1 MKLTLQRNITVILL
15 SLAGFTAQAQ
25 TSWLITGNSNIAGT
39 NFLGTTNSKPVA
51 IRTNNVERLRIL
63 GNGNVGIGTTA
74 PSYKLQVAGGAYG
87 IYGSGSTYGVVGS
100 GSYGVYGSGSS
111 YGVYGTSS
119 SSYGVFGT
127 SGYLGVYGTGG
138 SYGVYG
144 YSSSGYGVTGSSGYL
159 GVYGTGTTY
168 GLYGSG
174 GSYGLYAYASASSG
188 GYGVYG
194 YNTGGSGVF
203 GYNGGYGYG
212 VGSYCENGSGVYGY
226 SKNYVGVWG
235 ATGNSSSYAGYFAG
249 NVYCTGSYLGSD
261 RSLKQNIKEFNSAM
275 SIINKLKPLQY
286 EFRHDGNYD
295 MMNLPTG
302 SHYGLIAQDVESV
315 LPNLVK
321 ETQFETNMGKRSLA
335 AKPDPSGKPSSA
347 NTAEAKGE
355 SINFKAVNYVELIPI
370 MIKAM
375 QEQQTVIENQQ
386 KEIDELKNVVS
397 LSKNTGTS
405 NTAVSKTADY
415 SSGAYV
421 KQNAPNPFSQNTAIQ
436 YYIPSTV
443 KQAQLIVYGM
453 DGSQIKSYTL
463 KNGMNQVSI
472 SGGTLSSGQ
481 YIYSL
486 VVDGKKIDSKN
497 MVLTK

>member
-1 MKLTLQRNITVILL
+1 MKLTLQHKFATALL
-15 SLAGFTAQAQ
+15 CLAGFTAQAQ

-63 GNGNVGIGTTA
+63 ANGNVGIGTTA
-74 PSYKLQVAGGAYG
+74 PTYKLQVAGGTYG

-100 GSYGVYGSGSS
+100 G
-111 YGVYGTSS
+111 
-119 SSYGVFGT
+119 
-127 SGYLGVYGTGG
+127 
-138 SYGVYG
+138 
-144 YSSSGYGVTGSSGYL
+144 GYGVD
-159 GVYGTGTTY
+159 
-168 GLYGSG
+168 
-174 GSYGLYAYASASSG
+174 A
-188 GYGVYG
+188 
-194 YNTGGSGVF
+194 
-203 GYNGGYGYG
+203 
-212 VGSYCENGSGVYGY
+212 YCENGSGVYGY

-355 SINFKAVNYVELIPI
+355 TINFKAVNYVELIPI

-436 YYIPSTV
+436 YYIPSRSEEHT
-443 KQAQLIVYGM
+443 
-453 DGSQIKSYTL
+453 SE
-463 KNGMNQVSI
+463 
-472 SGGTLSSGQ
+472 
-481 YIYSL
+481 
-486 VVDGKKIDSKN
+486 
-497 MVLTK
+497 

>member
-1 MKLTLQRNITVILL
+1 MKLTLQHKFATALL
-15 SLAGFTAQAQ
+15 CLAGFTAQAQ

-63 GNGNVGIGTTA
+63 ANGNVGIGTTA
-74 PSYKLQVAGGAYG
+74 PTYKLQVAGGTYG

-127 SGYLGVYGTGG
+127 
-138 SYGVYG
+138 
-144 YSSSGYGVTGSSGYL
+144 SGYL

-355 SINFKAVNYVELIPI
+355 TINFKAVNYVELIPI

-436 YYIPSTV
+436 YYIPSRSEEHT
-443 KQAQLIVYGM
+443 
-453 DGSQIKSYTL
+453 SE
-463 KNGMNQVSI
+463 
-472 SGGTLSSGQ
+472 
-481 YIYSL
+481 
-486 VVDGKKIDSKN
+486 
-497 MVLTK
+497 

>member
-1 MKLTLQRNITVILL
+1 MKLTLQHKFATALL
-15 SLAGFTAQAQ
+15 CLAGFTAQAQ

-63 GNGNVGIGTTA
+63 ANGNVGIGTTA
-74 PSYKLQVAGGAYG
+74 PTYKLQVAGGTYG

-188 GYGVYG
+188 GYGAYG
-194 YNTGGSGVF
+194 YNTGGSGLF

-355 SINFKAVNYVELIPI
+355 TINFKAVNYVELIPI